1 MREGGVATKG
11 VGAPGLPVDDS
22 KIFFKLCRTETLR
35 SSVGTRF
42 RNEIKENG
50 REKARSS
57 RESESREKQCW
68 RNG

>member
-35 SSVGTRF
+35 TSVGTRF
-42 RNEIKENG
+42 RNEI
-50 REKARSS
+50 EKRSPK
-57 RESESREKQCW
+57 RAE
-68 RNG
+68 GP